1 MKRIV
6 GFVLLIAMLLCGC
19 GARPKSNDQATF
31 SHWNSDSMAL
41 NALIEYVRA
50 VTDKASPDYIPPADR
65 IATFDMD
72 GTLIGELFPTYLED
86 VMLMRRIFD
95 DPTYTSD
102 EDMVAFGLVIRDHA
116 VDRTFPA
123 GFEYAFS
130 SHLAK
135 AFAGMTLKEYD
146 DYVTQFLAVTIYLPH
161 VRGSQPQARDISL
174 PKLYNVK
181 AMVWRVSPRASR
193 SYGSQSAGLPIVQ
206 RSICAG

>member
-6 GFVLLIAMLLCGC
+6 GLVLLIAMLLCGC
-19 GARPKSNDQATF
+19 GARPKSDGKASF
-31 SHWNSDSMAL
+31 SHWNSDAPAL

-95 DPTYTSD
+95 DPSYTPD

-130 SHLAK
+130 SNLAK
-135 AFAGMTLKEYD
+135 AFAGMTRPT
-146 DYVTQFLAVTIYLPH
+146 VAARFST
-161 VRGSQPQARDISL
+161 GSELILTDIMGEHS
-174 PKLYNVK
+174 
-181 AMVWRVSPRASR
+181 VWP
-193 SYGSQSAGLPIVQ
+193 
-206 RSICAG
+206 